1 MTPRSSDP
9 PPGDRE
15 HPAGMR
21 LPPFP
26 RPLSALLA
34 RLPQYPPA
42 LAAAVVVNV
51 WLGDSVS
58 GASLPAACG
67 RIVAI
72 NVRDAGLRLAFE
84 IRHGGV
90 VARGEARPDVTIS
103 ATAGDFLALALRRED
118 PDTLFFGRRLV
129 IEGDTELGL
138 LLKNALDAAAPEF
151 RLPTPAR
158 LLSALRLQFPFLP

>member
-1 MTPRSSDP
+1 MTPRLGDP
-9 PPGDRE
+9 PPGARE
-15 HPAGMR
+15 RPGDQL
-21 LPPFP
+21 LPRFP

-42 LAAAVVVNV
+42 LAAAIAVNL

-67 RIVAI
+67 KIVAI
-72 NVRDAGLRLAFE
+72 SVRDVGLRLTFA
-84 IRHGGV
+84 IRRGGV
-90 VARGEARPDVTIS
+90 VACGEVRPDVTIS
-103 ATAGDFLALALRRED
+103 ATASDFLALALRRED
-118 PDTLFFGRRLV
+118 PDTLFFGRRLL

-138 LLKNALDAAAPEF
+138 LLKNALDAAAPVF

-158 LLSALRLQFPFLP
+158 LLSALRLQFPFFP

>member
-1 MTPRSSDP
+1 MTRHPDAP
-9 PPGDRE
+9 PPGTPER
-15 HPAGMR
+15 PQ
-21 LPPFP
+21 LPPVP
-26 RPLSALLA
+26 RPLSALLS

-42 LAAAVVVNV
+42 LAAAVAANL
-51 WLGDSVS
+51 WLGGAVS
-58 GASLPAACG
+58 GARLPAA
-67 RIVAI
+67 RDKIVAI
-72 NVRDAGLRLAFE
+72 RVRDAGLRLTFAV
-84 IRHGGV
+84 RRGGV
-90 VARGEARPDVTIS
+90 VACGEARPDVTIS